1 MKTKNQFTKQQEEC
15 IRFNCLENF
24 SLSAG
29 QMLSVKGG
37 NGGGDDEDIQDDGY
51 V

>member
-1 MKTKNQFTKQQEEC
+1 MERNKQIQAATQEKHPFATFIDSEL
-15 IRFNCLENF
+15 IT
-24 SLSAG
+24 S

-37 NGGGDDEDIQDDGY
+37 NGGGDDEDVQDDGY